1 MIPASNTA
9 SLPLKTSRNQD
20 SRVVKTYPLAGPQ
33 SLPRTLGRSHPVPEL
48 LDPESRSWVE
58 SRAEIEITATG
69 AVARHGQHR
78 VIFSPNANDPEG
90 AIDF

>member
-1 MIPASNTA
+1 MAAPRRGAGVTTRAQTVIFQIDPASGHWIERVA
-9 SLPLKTSRNQD
+9 SWTQLEDGLN
-20 SRVVKTYPLAGPQ
+20 YF
-33 SLPRTLGRSHPVPEL
+33 
-48 LDPESRSWVE
+48 DPDTQSWVE